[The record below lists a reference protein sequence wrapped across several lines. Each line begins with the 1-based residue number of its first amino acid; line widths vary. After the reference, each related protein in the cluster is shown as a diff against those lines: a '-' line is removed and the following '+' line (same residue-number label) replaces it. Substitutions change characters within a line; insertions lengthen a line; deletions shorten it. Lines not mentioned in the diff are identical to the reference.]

1 MIIVN
6 HITETSIFIQYKSSA
21 FTIGVSVDD
30 WGYYYVYCS
39 PTGLN
44 KYIVESKICF
54 LEECEDWRTVAFKL
68 IPHEVKKHIT
78 FITF

>member
-44 KYIVESKICF
+44 KYIVESQICF
-54 LEECEDWRTVAFKL
+54 LEKCEDWRKEAFKL
-68 IPHEVKKHIT
+68 IPLEVKSQMK